1 MAIHTM
7 TLKTAP
13 LQFAEFKPIIYQQQV
28 ADKNILRDSLNKIE
42 ARRREANANKDAYI
56 QSVSEIRDALDPT
69 EYANFDKEFSTISN
83 RIGELIELGD
93 SGEAIRV
100 ATTAGRDMAN
110 DPKWKN
116 KIQVKKQRDKWLA
129 DAKAA
134 GYDDLTL
141 RRMED
146 ENPYQDNGD
155 GVFKHLEYHKV
166 YPLTDIA
173 QVVISRTPTQQN
185 TSGGTHTTGGDY
197 FINSKTGEVLNT
209 PLLNGKE
216 VNPNLAGM
224 SYSRQHSVGGST
236 SITELRTEDLYNTWK
251 EIIKQP
257 EYNYSLRQE
266 FGNQLWAYKKA
277 YQTFN
282 NPNSSEEERKRAY
295 NDMQVATQALQ
306 LESGFILKPHSFEEQ
321 EEAFNKYT
329 DLRFKELFK
338 RAAYKHVSTQS
349 DTSDI
354 VNWGSAGTDSS
365 SSGGTGHAVTDKLL
379 GLLPQ
384 AIGQGPITLH
394 TTEGNDTPATPTAP
408 SADVRN
414 VKSTSTK

>member
-1 MAIHTM
+1 MALPTM

-13 LQFAEFKPIIYQQQV
+13 LQFAEFKPLVYQQQV

-56 QSVSEIRDALDPT
+56 QSVSEIRDFLDPT
-69 EYANFDKEFSTISN
+69 EYANFDKEFNNIYN

-100 ATTAGRDMAN
+100 ATTAGKDMAN

-129 DAKAA
+129 DAKAS

-141 RRMED
+141 RRMD
-146 ENPYQDNGD
+146 KENPYQDNGD

-166 YPLTDIA
+166 YPLTDIG

-185 TSGGTHTTGGDY
+185 TSGGTNTIGGDY
-197 FINSKTGEVLNT
+197 FIDSKTGKVSNT
-209 PLLNGKE
+209 PLVDGKT

-236 SITELRTEDLYNTWK
+236 SVTELRTEDLYNTWK

-266 FGNQLWAYKKA
+266 FSNQIWAYNDA
-277 YQTFN
+277 YKTFN
-282 NPNSSEEERKRAY
+282 DPNSSEEERKIAY
-295 NDMQVATQALQ
+295 NDMQVATKALQ
-306 LESGFILKPHSFEEQ
+306 LESGFLLKPHSFEEQ
-321 EEAFNKYT
+321 EEAFNKYA

-349 DTSDI
+349 NTSDV
-354 VNWGSAGTDSS
+354 VNWGGAGTSS
-365 SSGGTGHAVTDKLL
+365 SGSGGTGYEVTDKLL
-379 GLLPQ
+379 GIFPQ
-384 AIGQGPITLH
+384 AIGNSYTTLPV
-394 TTEGNDTPATPTAP
+394 TGESNSPSTPTAP
-408 SADVRN
+408 SADTRT